1 MDTFL
6 TCQTSQ
12 GFELRA
18 TIARLTRFAVV
29 FEAPAPQVF
38 LRSSEVLKELTIH
51 IHERPVYTGKAVIS
65 KIVDAGTTAVC
76 EATLED
82 GWLDV
87 GQLDLNGL
95 QASLGE
101 FLDKTKSAF
110 KILPE
115 FKLAVA
121 DLQIVLGDLRLWFDQ
136 LELSLQPH
144 STAQRQEMEERF
156 LTELSPRVAAY
167 LGGAFERFNEA
178 CGEVDEEWQAA
189 HRVYVKRQLHPWV
202 LCAPFMYRTY
212 KKPLGYAGDYEMV
225 NMMVRPPFEGP
236 TLYAKMLNAFFLN
249 TPPVVA
255 HRNRID
261 LLTQLL
267 VQETSRVARA
277 GRPAR
282 ILNLGCGP
290 AWEIQQFLAN
300 SSLSNQAHFTLLDFN
315 QETIEYTQRVLHRAR
330 EQHCRNTQISL
341 IKKSVAQ
348 FVGEN
353 RRSAAGACDLVYCA
367 GLFDYLPDHVCR
379 QVMRVFYEMT
389 LPGGLVVVTNVD
401 TYNPSRPWMDYAVD
415 WNLLH
420 RDSRALASLSPP
432 QADPETVRVVA
443 ESLGVNIFLEC
454 RKPAHG

>member
-18 TIARLTRFAVV
+18 TITRVSRFAVV
-29 FEAPAPQVF
+29 FEAPAPQVI
-38 LRSSEVLKELTIH
+38 LRSSEVLRELKIH
-51 IHERPVYTGKAVIS
+51 IDERPVYSGKAVIS
-65 KIVDAGTTAVC
+65 KIVDTGIAMIC

-87 GQLDLNGL
+87 GQLNLNGL
-95 QASLGE
+95 QTSLGE
-101 FLDKTKSAF
+101 FLDKAQSAF

-136 LELSLQPH
+136 LELSLQPQP
-144 STAQRQEMEERF
+144 APQRQELEERF
-156 LTELSPRVAAY
+156 LTELSPRVAAC

-178 CGEVDEEWQAA
+178 CREVNEEWQAA
-189 HRVYVKRQLHPWV
+189 HRIYVKRQLHPWV

-236 TLYAKMLNAFFLN
+236 TLYAKMLNGFFLN

-261 LLTQLL
+261 LLARLL
-267 VQETSRVARA
+267 EEETSRVARA
-277 GRPAR
+277 GRPIR

-300 SSLSNQAHFTLLDFN
+300 SSLSDRAHFTLLDFN
-315 QETIEYTQRVLHRAR
+315 QETIEYTQRVLHRMR
-330 EQHCRNTQISL
+330 EQHGRNTQISL

-353 RRSAAGACDLVYCA
+353 RRSAAEACDLVYCA

-432 QADPETVRVVA
+432 QADPETTRVVA